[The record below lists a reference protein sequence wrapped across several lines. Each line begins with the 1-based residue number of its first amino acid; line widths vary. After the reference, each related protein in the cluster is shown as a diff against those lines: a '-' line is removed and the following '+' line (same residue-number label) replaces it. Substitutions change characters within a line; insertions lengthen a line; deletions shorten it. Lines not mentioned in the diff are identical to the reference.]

1 MYLSDRIRNDIYCY
15 MEYTEVFIIIYYHE
29 YVTSSLQLLDHVDTN
44 ARSRWRTRRPPSNDR
59 NYTLKMSHYVSFQ
72 EVMLYLNT
80 YIYIH
85 IHIQKYHHLFSIVF
99 LNRRR
104 RGRTIAIGIPS
115 KKKLIKTYLYCIY
128 IYIYI

>member
-1 MYLSDRIRNDIYCY
+1 MYLSDRIWNDIYCY
-15 MEYTEVFIIIYYHE
+15 MEYTDVFIIIDYHD

-44 ARSRWRTRRPPSNDR
+44 ARSRWRTRTPPSNDR

-85 IHIQKYHHLFSIVF
+85 IHIQKYHLFSIVF

-115 KKKLIKTYLYCIY
+115 KKKLIKNILILHIY
-128 IYIYI
+128 I